1 MTSMDLLAAAL
12 CADERRGTAEVE
24 LAAARQSAARMLE
37 AARAD
42 GDRIVSSVRSTALA
56 IEEESRTRVA
66 ELEATARERLTAIER
81 LVTEMSQFVN
91 DTAGDLRM
99 GRDPAVAKMADR
111 FQFEL
116 TARSESFDVGDAP
129 FGGTVDDAI
138 RHPVTALR
146 QRDPRRRRGLQAG
159 PRAAPVVRRRRRC
172 APDRRRAD
180 RRVLRRR
187 DEGIRQ
193 PVLRD
198 RGDRIPARYR
208 RAAARASRPGDNP
221 PQRRAPRLRVVRPD
235 VSVIIACYN
244 GGDVIGETLDHLAV
258 HVLAENIIVVS
269 DRSTDDTAAVARSR
283 ELRCA

>member
-1 MTSMDLLAAAL
+1 MREFTSEEIIATRFGQARKGYDPIAVDEYLEHLAEFVGWLRSEVTRHKDNEGAALELLRNAQRVADEKLLAAAL

-42 GDRIVSSVRSTALA
+42 GDRIVSSARSTALA

-99 GRDPAVAKMADR
+99 GGTRLGEMADR

-138 RHPVTALR
+138 
-146 QRDPRRRRGLQAG
+146 D
-159 PRAAPVVRRRRRC
+159 
-172 APDRRRAD
+172 
-180 RRVLRRR
+180 
-187 DEGIRQ
+187 IR
-193 PVLRD
+193 
-198 RGDRIPARYR
+198 
-208 RAAARASRPGDNP
+208 
-221 PQRRAPRLRVVRPD
+221 
-235 VSVIIACYN
+235 
-244 GGDVIGETLDHLAV
+244 
-258 HVLAENIIVVS
+258 
-269 DRSTDDTAAVARSR
+269 
-283 ELRCA
+283 